1 MKEFQFAV
9 WTLLSKTKKKF
20 DVKIPECFLFWVP
33 DHIMDL
39 TSLGFSI
46 SIYQTAPHPFEVI
59 DQGRL
64 LVINGAEYA
73 ILWKALCCAMTSDN
87 GD

>member
-1 MKEFQFAV
+1 
-9 WTLLSKTKKKF
+9 
-20 DVKIPECFLFWVP
+20 
-33 DHIMDL
+33 MDL
-39 TSLGFSI
+39 ISLGFSI
-46 SIYQTAPHPFEVI
+46 SIYQTAPRPFKVM